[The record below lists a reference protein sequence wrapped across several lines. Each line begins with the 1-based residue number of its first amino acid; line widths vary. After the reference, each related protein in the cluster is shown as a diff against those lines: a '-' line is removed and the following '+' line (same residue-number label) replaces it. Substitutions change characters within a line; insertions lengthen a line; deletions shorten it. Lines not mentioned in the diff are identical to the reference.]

1 MSHAEALQTLHPAV
15 GATEAIVDFVH
26 ALRHAALSE
35 EVRHYARRH
44 LLDTVGVMIAGA
56 GGEVANRAEAV
67 LAAVR
72 PAGRIPVPGRARR
85 ADLIDAAFLGGTA
98 AHGIELDDGFRQGSV
113 HPGCV
118 VVPAV
123 LALGY
128 DRRITGAALI
138 EAVVAGYEAEI
149 AIGRAC
155 HPDLRQRGFHP
166 AAAVGVFGS
175 VMAAGKLRGL
185 SAGQLANAL
194 GIAASSAAGLFA
206 FVNGGADIKRL
217 HAGHASREGLQAALL
232 AEQGVEGPPDVIEAR
247 DGFMQAFAFG
257 RTDKARAALASEAS
271 GQRGH
276 SISARAGYSPEPG
289 SSARAISLP
298 PAVPFGITDCYIK
311 PYPCCRHI
319 QPAVEALIGLLNDE
333 GIASDEV
340 QRIDVATYRI
350 AAEHAE
356 TGWDDFASAQ
366 LSFAYLIGLG
376 LRFRGIKFEHFSEQ
390 MRRDPA
396 FGAIARKL
404 HVTAPPDI
412 DRLYPQLRP
421 ARVTVTT
428 ARGSFTRQA
437 DEALGSR
444 IVPLDDGGLQAKFL
458 ELVGPMFGT
467 ARAKELMEQL
477 WSVEAIGDVAPLV
490 ESLAKPKPA

>member
-1 MSHAEALQTLHPAV
+1 
-15 GATEAIVDFVH
+15 
-26 ALRHAALSE
+26 
-35 EVRHYARRH
+35 
-44 LLDTVGVMIAGA
+44 
-56 GGEVANRAEAV
+56 
-67 LAAVR
+67 
-72 PAGRIPVPGRARR
+72 
-85 ADLIDAAFLGGTA
+85 
-98 AHGIELDDGFRQGSV
+98 V

-128 DRRITGAALI
+128 DRCITGAALI

-149 AIGRAC
+149 AIGRAV

-166 AAAVGVFGS
+166 AATCGVFGS

-185 SAGQLANAL
+185 TTVQLANAL
-194 GIAASSAAGLFA
+194 GLAASSAAGIFA

-257 RTDKARAALASEAS
+257 RTGK
-271 GQRGH
+271 
-276 SISARAGYSPEPG
+276 P
-289 SSARAISLP
+289 RAIALP

-319 QPAVEALIGLLNDE
+319 QPAVEALMGLLNDE
-333 GIASDEV
+333 KIANDEV
-340 QRIDVATYRI
+340 EHIDVATYRI

-356 TGWDDFASAQ
+356 TGWNDFASAQ
-366 LSFAYLIGLG
+366 LSFPYLMGVALKH
-376 LRFRGIKFEHFSEQ
+376 RGIRFEHFSEE

-396 FGAIARKL
+396 FTAIARKL
-404 HVTAPPDI
+404 SITAPPDV

-421 ARVTVTT
+421 ARVTVKT
-428 ARGSFTRQA
+428 ARGNFTRHA

-444 IVPLDDGGLQAKFL
+444 IVPLDDAGLRAKFL
-458 ELVGPMFGT
+458 DLVGPVLG
-467 ARAKELMEQL
+467 ADRAKELNERI
-477 WSVEAIGDVAPLV
+477 WSVADAADVAPLV
-490 ESLAKPKPA
+490 EALAK

>member
-1 MSHAEALQTLHPAV
+1 MSHAEALQTLHPAA
-15 GATEAIVDFVH
+15 GATDAIVEFVS
-26 ALRHAALSE
+26 ALRYSALSD
-35 EVRHYARRH
+35 EVRHYTRRH

-56 GGEVANRAEAV
+56 GGEVASRAEAV

-72 PAGRIPVPGRARR
+72 PAGRVPVPGRARR

-118 VVPAV
+118 VVPAA

-128 DRRITGAALI
+128 ERHITGAALI
-138 EAVVAGYEAEI
+138 EAIVAGYEAEI

-166 AAAVGVFGS
+166 AAAVGVFGA

-185 SAGQLANAL
+185 NSGQLANAL

-217 HAGHASREGLQAALL
+217 HAGHSSREGLQAALL
-232 AEQGVEGPPDVIEAR
+232 AEQGIEGPPNVIETR

-257 RTDKARAALASEAS
+257 RADRT
-271 GQRGH
+271 
-276 SISARAGYSPEPG
+276 
-289 SSARAISLP
+289 RAIALP
-298 PAVPFGITDCYIK
+298 PDVPFGITDCYIK

-319 QPAVEALIGLLNDE
+319 QPAVEALSQLLADE
-333 GIASDEV
+333 KIASDEV
-340 QRIDVATYRI
+340 ERIEVATYRI

-366 LSFAYLIGLG
+366 LSFPYLIGLA
-376 LRFRGIKFEHFSEQ
+376 LRYRAIKFEHFAEQ
-390 MRRDPA
+390 VRRDPA
-396 FGAIARKL
+396 FAAVARKL
-404 HVTAPPDI
+404 TVTAPPDV

-444 IVPLDDGGLQAKFL
+444 IVPLDDRGLQAKFSD
-458 ELVGPMFGT
+458 LVGPVLGT
-467 ARAKELMEQL
+467 ARAQELLQRI
-477 WSVEAIGDVAPLV
+477 WSVDQIDNVAPLV
-490 ESLAKPKPA
+490 EAMATPA

>member
-1 MSHAEALQTLHPAV
+1 MVHAETLQTLHPAA
-15 GATEAIVDFVH
+15 GATAAIVEFVGE
-26 ALRHAALSE
+26 LRHAALPD

-56 GGEVANRAEAV
+56 GGDVATRAEAV

-128 DRRITGAALI
+128 DRHADGRAVM
-138 EAVVAGYEAEI
+138 EAIVAGYEAVI

-166 AAAVGVFGS
+166 TAAVGVFGS
-175 VMAAGKLRGL
+175 AAAAGKLRRL
-185 SAGQLANAL
+185 SADALANAL
-194 GIAASSAAGLFA
+194 GLAASSAAGLFA
-206 FVNGGADIKRL
+206 FVNGGGDIKRL
-217 HAGHASREGLQAALL
+217 HAGHAAREGLQAALL

-257 RTDKARAALASEAS
+257 RADKTRAALASEAS

-276 SISARAGYSPEPG
+276 SKSARAGHSPEPG
-289 SSARAISLP
+289 SSARAVALP

-319 QPAVEALIGLLNDE
+319 QPAVEALIGLVNDE
-333 GIASDEV
+333 AIASDEV

-366 LSFAYLIGLG
+366 LSFPYLMGLA
-376 LRFRGIKFEHFSEQ
+376 LRFRAVKFEHFSEQ
-390 MRRDPA
+390 TRRDPA
-396 FGAIARKL
+396 FAAIARKL
-404 HVTAPPDI
+404 TVTAPADV

-444 IVPLDDGGLQAKFL
+444 IVPLDDAGLTAKFL
-458 ELVGPMFGT
+458 DLVGPVLGA
-467 ARAKELMEQL
+467 ARAKELGERL
-477 WSVEAIGDVAPLV
+477 WSLDEISDVAPLA
-490 ESLAKPKPA
+490 ESMAKPA